1 MGSASGTGI
10 IATAVTPVGT
20 GCQHA
25 AGSSGSCSCCS
36 PCSCQGTC
44 HQKPHVPT
52 TSTLLAGR
60 GRSSERQRPFKGL
73 LLPFP
78 PSKVQMGVKGLKRTQ
93 PPCGWDVFSKDGPI
107 SVPGQ
112 KGSGTSTT
120 FDRIRI
126 DYEEPHQKT
135 SRSTSPS
142 PDLRS
147 QFPSVS
153 LLLLLLLFLFLTSGI
168 KAAGAFCPLSAKS
181 PSYSVRVSV
190 HLLTCYSWGG
200 RGRGACSLQ

>member
-36 PCSCQGTC
+36 PCSRQGTC

-112 KGSGTSTT
+112 GVGQVPLLTVSGWTMKSHIK
-120 FDRIRI
+120 RQAGPPLPALI
-126 DYEEPHQKT
+126 
-135 SRSTSPS
+135 SAPS
-142 PDLRS
+142 
-147 QFPSVS
+147 FH
-153 LLLLLLLFLFLTSGI
+153 LFLS
-168 KAAGAFCPLSAKS
+168 FCSS
-181 PSYSVRVSV
+181 CFFYS
-190 HLLTCYSWGG
+190 
-200 RGRGACSLQ
+200 